1 LNLFQ
6 RVDKGNV
13 CYGLVN
19 YISDSL
25 ELARIYVQK
34 EISNNIGM
42 DVNTALKLIE
52 SGRIKL
58 KKDLSEKEIKEIV
71 IKSTEDFN
79 ERQRKES
86 LVLQALNNTIEEI
99 ISDVSYYT
107 RNFLISNKKT
117 YVRLYSNVIR
127 GEKNLLRIEKV
138 IDQLNE
144 LKGSN

>member
-1 LNLFQ
+1 
-6 RVDKGNV
+6 
-13 CYGLVN
+13 
-19 YISDSL
+19 
-25 ELARIYVQK
+25 
-34 EISNNIGM
+34 M